1 MKVDYHIHLEE
12 GPYSLSFVEKS
23 LKAMEHFES
32 DDQQEMRHSKK
43 WLEKS
48 IEKMSRRLD
57 EGEYSKWWLDLYLQ
71 EALNKG
77 IKEVGIVD
85 HLYRFKETRDY
96 FTKYMDVTS
105 SEVGGKQAKW
115 A

>member
-23 LKAMEHFES
+23 LKAMEYFE
-32 DDQQEMRHSKK
+32 QNQEVHHSKK

-48 IEKMSRRLD
+48 IEKIRERLD
-57 EGEYSKWWLDLYLQ
+57 EGEYSKWWLDFYLQ
-71 EALNKG
+71 EAINKG

-85 HLYRFKETRDY
+85 HLYRFKET
-96 FTKYMDVTS
+96 KHISQNIWMLP
-105 SEVGGKQAKW
+105 Q
-115 A
+115 

>member
-1 MKVDYHIHLEE
+1 MI
-12 GPYSLSFVEKS
+12 
-23 LKAMEHFES
+23 
-32 DDQQEMRHSKK
+32 HSKK

-48 IEKMSRRLD
+48 MEIMKKRLD
-57 EGEYSKWWLDLYLQ
+57 EGEYSKWWLDYYLQ

-105 SEVGGKQAKW
+105 SEVGVKQAKW
-115 A
+115 LDASYGQVVGSFCSVYPISERRMGFKRRGA